1 MSQQMVGFLIDQLLT
16 DEKLREQ
23 FVCNRL
29 ETLAELQLLGLEL
42 TRDELDAFAQTDLRT
57 WFSSEQRLGGRV
69 H

>member
-16 DEKLREQ
+16 DEELREQ